1 MTQKEAIIKA
11 LEELGGRAKLTDL
24 YPRVIQLGEF
34 KEGSDKQATIRALL
48 QRSSECF
55 RPTPNK
61 KGWWELVSYQEEIA
75 NLKQTISDLET
86 RLAEKDKE
94 IEFVKEEMKKVKTE
108 DDFVKRLLKETKK
121 KFKYNKDGADIVR
134 QILDKMG
141 YSDAEAELEAWMDGR
156 EKPTISVSG
165 DFVMNKHEHF
175 KEE

>member
-1 MTQKEAIIKA
+1 MHTMTQKEAIIKA
-11 LEELGGRAKLTDL
+11 LEELGGRAQLADI
-24 YPRVIQLGEF
+24 YPRVIQLGDF
-34 KEGSDKQATIRALL
+34 KEGSDKQATIRATL
-48 QRSSECF
+48 QRTPEFF
-55 RPTPNK
+55 RQTSGK

-75 NLKQTISDLET
+75 NLKQTISEL
-86 RLAEKDKE
+86 RVQLAEKDNA
-94 IEFVKEEMKKVKTE
+94 IEELKKVKTE

>member
-11 LEELGGRAKLTDL
+11 LEELGGRAQLADL
-24 YPRVIQLGEF
+24 YPRVIQLGDF
-34 KEGSDKQATIRALL
+34 KEGSDKKATIRALL
-48 QRSSECF
+48 QRTPAYF

-75 NLKQTISDLET
+75 KLRQTISDLEA
-86 RLAEKDKE
+86 RLEEKDKD
-94 IEFVKEEMKKVKTE
+94 IESLKEELKNVKTE
-108 DDFVKRLLKETKK
+108 EDFVKRLLKETKK

-156 EKPTISVSG
+156 EKPTISVNG
-165 DFVMNKHEHF
+165 DFVMNKNQHF